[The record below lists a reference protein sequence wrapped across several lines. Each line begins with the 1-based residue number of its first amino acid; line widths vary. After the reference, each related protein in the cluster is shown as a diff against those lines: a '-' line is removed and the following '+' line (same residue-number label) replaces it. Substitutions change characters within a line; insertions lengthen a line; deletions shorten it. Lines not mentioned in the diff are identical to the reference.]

1 MQPYLS
7 RGHVKTVV
15 HSSKQRSVD
24 ELKVRITNT
33 IHEISEQQ
41 LKHVFNERE
50 SRFERCVLNDG
61 RYVEAE

>member
-1 MQPYLS
+1 
-7 RGHVKTVV
+7 V

-24 ELKVRITNT
+24 ERKVRSTNA

-41 LKHVFNERE
+41 LKLVFNEWE

-61 RYVEAE
+61 RYVEAEYF